1 MKFNLRKKILLG
13 YLLVVLIIIGVAG
26 WSVYNFSS
34 LNDAIRDIM
43 VENYRSVI
51 ASEKMMESLER
62 QDSGELMFLFGQAE
76 KANQIFHENQM
87 QFMKYLSRAEDNIT
101 IQDER
106 HIIDSINVKYQKY
119 ISIFSKL
126 KNRSQEKTVQE
137 QKEFYL
143 NSIMPIFEEIKSL
156 TMRLLMVNQNHM
168 RSSQQ
173 KANDNATKAIYS
185 TLIFSSIA
193 ILTAIIFGLYIAGV
207 IIKPVKKL
215 TNSVRKVAAGELD
228 QAIEVTTKDE
238 IGRLAEE
245 FNIMTRKLKE
255 YEKLNVSKLL
265 EEKKKSEGIVKSI
278 SNPIIVT
285 DDDNKISLINYKA
298 AQLFDVKEKQ
308 VLGSHFLENIKNDN
322 IFELINDT
330 LESGEEHSD
339 RKGEVLQFQQDQ
351 QELTF
356 RITTTPVTDEDG
368 KVIMVITLLEDITK
382 LKKVDEMK
390 SEFVSMVSH
399 EFRTPLTSM
408 SMGINMLLK
417 EKAGSINDDQKELLE
432 VAEEDC
438 QHLSNLVDDLLDLS
452 KMESGEIDLEFENVK
467 VGKIFD
473 ASIKPFEQ
481 QADEKGIELARDEE
495 IDLEVHADVNK
506 ITWVITNLIGN
517 ALRYT
522 EEGDR
527 IELHADKKGHK
538 VHIAVSDN
546 GAGIPK
552 EYQHKIFEK
561 FVRAGQD
568 RDSSTGTGLGLAIS
582 KEIVEA
588 HGGRI
593 WVDSEEGK
601 GSTFTFT
608 VKLAK

>member
-330 LESGEEHSD
+330 LDSGEEHSD

>member
-1 MKFNLRKKILLG
+1 MNFNLRKKILLG
-13 YLLVVLIIIGVAG
+13 YLLVVFIIIGVAG

-62 QDSGELMFLFGQAE
+62 QDSGELMFLFGQE
-76 KANQIFHENQM
+76 KKANQIFHENQM

-106 HIIDSINVKYQKY
+106 HIIDSINVKYQQY

-143 NSIMPIFEEIKSL
+143 DSIMPIFEEIKSL

-168 RSSQQ
+168 RFSQQ

-298 AQLFDVKEKQ
+298 AQLFNVKEKQ

-356 RITTTPVTDEDG
+356 RITTTPVIDEDG

-417 EKAGSINDDQKELLE
+417 ERTGSINEDQKELLE

-467 VGKIFD
+467 LGKIFD
-473 ASIKPFEQ
+473 ASIKPLEQ
-481 QADEKGIELARDEE
+481 QAEDKGIELVRDEE

-506 ITWVITNLIGN
+506 ITWVITNMIGN

-522 EEGDR
+522 EKGDR
-527 IELHADKKGHK
+527 IELHADKKGYK

-561 FVRAGQD
+561 FVRVGQD
-568 RDSSTGTGLGLAIS
+568 KDSSTGTGLGLAIS
-582 KEIVEA
+582 KEMVEA

-593 WVDSEEGK
+593 WVDSKEGK

>member
-1 MKFNLRKKILLG
+1 MNFNLRKKILLG
-13 YLLVVLIIIGVAG
+13 YLLVVFIIIGVAG

-62 QDSGELMFLFGQAE
+62 QDSGELMFLFGQE
-76 KANQIFHENQM
+76 KKANQIFHENQM

-106 HIIDSINVKYQKY
+106 HIIDSINVKYQQY

-143 NSIMPIFEEIKSL
+143 DSIMPIFEEIKSL

-168 RSSQQ
+168 RFSQQ

-298 AQLFDVKEKQ
+298 AQLFNVKEKQ

-417 EKAGSINDDQKELLE
+417 ERTGSINEDQKELLE

-467 VGKIFD
+467 LGKIFD
-473 ASIKPFEQ
+473 ASIKPLEQ
-481 QADEKGIELARDEE
+481 QAEDKGIELVRDEE

-506 ITWVITNLIGN
+506 ITWVITNMIGN

-522 EEGDR
+522 EKGDR
-527 IELHADKKGHK
+527 IELHADKKGYK

-561 FVRAGQD
+561 FVRVGQD
-568 RDSSTGTGLGLAIS
+568 KDSSTGTGLGLAIS
-582 KEIVEA
+582 KEMVEA

-593 WVDSEEGK
+593 WVDSKEGK

>member
-1 MKFNLRKKILLG
+1 MNFNLRKKILLG

-62 QDSGELMFLFGQAE
+62 QDSGELMFLFGQE
-76 KANQIFHENQM
+76 KKANQIFHENQM

-106 HIIDSINVKYQKY
+106 HIIDSINVKYQQY

-143 NSIMPIFEEIKSL
+143 DSIMPIFEEIKSL

-228 QAIEVTTKDE
+228 RAIEVTTKDE

-298 AQLFDVKEKQ
+298 AQLFNVKEKQ

-322 IFELINDT
+322 IF
-330 LESGEEHSD
+330 
-339 RKGEVLQFQQDQ
+339 
-351 QELTF
+351 
-356 RITTTPVTDEDG
+356 
-368 KVIMVITLLEDITK
+368 
-382 LKKVDEMK
+382 
-390 SEFVSMVSH
+390 
-399 EFRTPLTSM
+399 
-408 SMGINMLLK
+408 
-417 EKAGSINDDQKELLE
+417 
-432 VAEEDC
+432 
-438 QHLSNLVDDLLDLS
+438 
-452 KMESGEIDLEFENVK
+452 
-467 VGKIFD
+467 
-473 ASIKPFEQ
+473 
-481 QADEKGIELARDEE
+481 
-495 IDLEVHADVNK
+495 
-506 ITWVITNLIGN
+506 
-517 ALRYT
+517 
-522 EEGDR
+522 
-527 IELHADKKGHK
+527 
-538 VHIAVSDN
+538 
-546 GAGIPK
+546 
-552 EYQHKIFEK
+552 
-561 FVRAGQD
+561 
-568 RDSSTGTGLGLAIS
+568 
-582 KEIVEA
+582 
-588 HGGRI
+588 
-593 WVDSEEGK
+593 
-601 GSTFTFT
+601 
-608 VKLAK
+608 